1 VNSKNILYLIGG
13 IAVLAIVG
21 TVFFFSPKTVLL
33 PITGELAES
42 LVKPQ
47 DPIVPEGVVGVG
59 VGEGA
64 AATPEAPPKNAFW
77 SMKLVNET
85 VTDADLDAM
94 ESAGIGIIEGEWGMA
109 DATPQKVLALLDRAN
124 ARGMKLI
131 MNFTE
136 NSAWGY
142 AYGEMGA
149 HQAPQW
155 QKAEVQ
161 AYVRAI
167 MKHPALFGYDVSNEA
182 GENLPNGGTFRIT
195 SAQMKE
201 AADSVRAIDALRP
214 ILIRMHYWDR
224 FDGDFT
230 EKNPFT
236 DGIADIVMLN
246 LYSNWSA
253 DGAKVGIPN
262 MISLSAQDLVDKIR
276 GVDPDAKVWLALGAF
291 RESPFFLRPSAS
303 DLARDIRSALTVKG
317 VTSISFFGW
326 GPERYPDEG
335 PGWYL
340 PRDGS
345 DLVEVIKSFTTR
357 IGT

>member
-1 VNSKNILYLIGG
+1 MNSKNILYLIGG

-182 GENLPNGGTFRIT
+182 GENLPVHREPVDSTFYEPNVIV
-195 SAQMKE
+195 APKHE
-201 AADSVRAIDALRP
+201 ALRP
-214 ILIRMHYWDR
+214 D
-224 FDGDFT
+224 
-230 EKNPFT
+230 
-236 DGIADIVMLN
+236 
-246 LYSNWSA
+246 
-253 DGAKVGIPN
+253 
-262 MISLSAQDLVDKIR
+262 
-276 GVDPDAKVWLALGAF
+276 
-291 RESPFFLRPSAS
+291 
-303 DLARDIRSALTVKG
+303 
-317 VTSISFFGW
+317 
-326 GPERYPDEG
+326 GPEKYGVKRDDLSCETRCGRNVVLTWAETKKTAHPLMKDGYRFIFHTPKYCLLYTS
-335 PGWYL
+335 PS
-340 PRDGS
+340 PRD
-345 DLVEVIKSFTTR
+345 
-357 IGT
+357 